1 VGQRKQVA
9 ERRLRSAAPAPTE
22 IDGAAGLDDLSK
34 PEEPVKPV
42 KPPRRSRFTGTKKI
56 LSGIGRRGRTAAAAV
71 AAWPQRP
78 SGQVILPGALIVALV
93 GLFTF
98 VGGYVVPALPTATVR
113 AFTVLD
119 PAPGADGAQ
128 VPDPTGADGSQQ
140 TGGAPSPTRPDD
152 LRNWATP
159 IAAKVNI
166 PLPSMKAYGYAEL
179 VTAATMPGCQ
189 LRWTTLAGIGKIES
203 NHGQHNATLA
213 PDGKA
218 LPPILGDPLDG
229 QHNNATIKDTD
240 QGRLDG
246 DKTWDRAVGPMQFI
260 PSTWEKYASDAD
272 GDGVADIND
281 VDDAALAAAKY
292 LCSSSRNLSAVGDWW
307 AAILSYNALQQY
319 ANDVFQAANQ
329 YGLSSR

>member
-1 VGQRKQVA
+1 M
-9 ERRLRSAAPAPTE
+9 
-22 IDGAAGLDDLSK
+22 
-34 PEEPVKPV
+34 
-42 KPPRRSRFTGTKKI
+42 
-56 LSGIGRRGRTAAAAV
+56 
-71 AAWPQRP
+71 
-78 SGQVILPGALIVALV
+78 
-93 GLFTF
+93 
-98 VGGYVVPALPTATVR
+98 
-113 AFTVLD
+113 LD
-119 PAPGADGAQ
+119 PAPGTDGAQ
-128 VPDPTGADGSQQ
+128 LPDPAGADGTQQ
-140 TGGAPSPTRPDD
+140 TGQQSPTRPDD
-152 LRNWATP
+152 LRGWATP

-229 QHNNATIKDTD
+229 QHNNAAIKDTD

-292 LCSSSRNLSAVGDWW
+292 LCSSSRNLSTVGDWW

-329 YGLSSR
+329 YGVSSH